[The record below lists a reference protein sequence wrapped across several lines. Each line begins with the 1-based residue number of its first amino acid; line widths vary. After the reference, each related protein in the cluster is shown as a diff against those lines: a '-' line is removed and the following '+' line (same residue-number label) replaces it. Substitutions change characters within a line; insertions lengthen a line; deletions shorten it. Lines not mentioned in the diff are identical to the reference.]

1 MGKCTGPG
9 GIMKPVVDQGK
20 NWYSGRS
27 DGQVGRSVVG
37 TDGMGCG
44 TKQALAMA
52 ADDGDVHVV
61 TLPTLQITNSNHT
74 PEIVHR

>member
-9 GIMKPVVDQGK
+9 GIIKPVVDQGK

-37 TDGMGCG
+37 TDGMR
-44 TKQALAMA
+44 
-52 ADDGDVHVV
+52 D
-61 TLPTLQITNSNHT
+61 
-74 PEIVHR
+74 